1 MIRQKK
7 FFIRYLFFVFFLL
20 GFFLFNN
27 QVNANELR
35 YVQVIQDTILY
46 DDINGK
52 QVVVGK
58 LVKDEVFIIV
68 SEDESYY
75 YIKFGNHTA
84 YFFKTD
90 GVETDVGLTNHEIQ
104 PNSNT
109 VIITQRPVTVFQNIG
124 DAGGFALIGRNMR
137 YPIIEKVGD
146 YYRVHIGGRLGYISA
161 KPNFVKPDPGIP
173 VLMYHHMVENKDL
186 HLWTGN
192 QMVIAVEQF
201 QEQVEYLAK
210 HGYRTIGLSELE
222 DYLNNEANLTGNTV
236 VLTFDDGYLSV
247 YQYAVPILREHGFH
261 AVNFAIGIRI
271 RQAAEPWDPAYLQ
284 YMGLKEMNEA
294 GDILEHQHHTYMM
307 HLRVKETN
315 NPYMIEFEESA
326 IIADLELG
334 KIQINKSA
342 AVNDVSEVKY
352 LAYPWGQY
360 DDEAI
365 SASLTS
371 GISMA
376 FTTEPGYVQLGME
389 KMKLPRQG
397 IAQSH
402 PFHYFIKKIE
412 GTF

>member
-1 MIRQKK
+1 MI
-7 FFIRYLFFVFFLL
+7 FLL
-20 GFFLFNN
+20 GFFIFSD

-35 YVQVIQDTILY
+35 YVLVTQDTILY
-46 DDINGK
+46 DEISEQ

-58 LVKDEVFIIV
+58 LVKDQVFIIV

-75 YIKFGNHTA
+75 YIEFGNHTA
-84 YFFKTD
+84 YFVKSH
-90 GVETDVGLTNHEIQ
+90 GVVINEGPTNHEIQ

-124 DAGGFALIGRNMR
+124 DEAGFALLGRNMR
-137 YPIIEKVGD
+137 YPVIEKVGD
-146 YYRVHIGGRLGYISA
+146 YYRINIGGRTGYISA
-161 KPNFVKPDPGIP
+161 KPNFVKQDHGVP

-186 HLWTGN
+186 QLWAGN

-201 QEQVEYLAK
+201 QEQIAYLAK
-210 HGYRTIGLSELE
+210 NGYRTIKLSELE
-222 DYLNNEANLTGNTV
+222 AYLNHEANLTGNTV

-247 YQYAVPILREHGFH
+247 YQYAVPILRKYGYH

-271 RQAAEPWDPAYLQ
+271 RQAAEPWDPYSLQ

-294 GDILEHQHHTYMM
+294 GDVLEHQHHTYMM
-307 HLRVKETN
+307 HLRVRETN
-315 NPYMIEFEESA
+315 NPFMIEFDESA

-334 KIQINKSA
+334 KIQINKSS
-342 AVNDVSEVKY
+342 AVQDVSEVKY

-360 DDEAI
+360 DHEAI
-365 SASLTS
+365 SASITA

-402 PFHYFIKKIE
+402 PLHYFIKKIE